1 MKTKILLGIIILIAV
16 LARLPALNQFPNG
29 FTGDEAQQGYTAYS
43 ILNSGRDEWGEVLPI
58 FPRGFGDFKSPV
70 YSYLTIPSVALFGL
84 TVEAVR
90 FPAAILGILTVL
102 VVYFLSKELFNKKVA
117 FWSAFLLAISP
128 WHIQISRTAFEANAG
143 ILFFS
148 LGFLFFVKWLKN
160 NKFLIW
166 AALFWGI
173 TFYTYDAYKF
183 FMVIFILSLLFFYRQ
198 KIFKKINI
206 FPGVILLIFILPI
219 IINFSNSFVRA
230 SDVGI
235 TSSKIIEGY
244 FKNKIETPLPQNLDR
259 FFDNKVY
266 FLGNQ
271 FLNNYLSYFSPVFFF
286 TDSRPDSSYLNF
298 PYFPL
303 LYPIELIFWLFA
315 GLTFFSQKLQHKGLL
330 ILWLL
335 VAPLAA
341 SLATGSMNA
350 NRAPTFLPL
359 TAIISGLGLVSLIDL
374 IKEKI
379 SFKKV
384 KINEVHLN
392 LIIILILF
400 CNFISFGYFYLIKL
414 PQKPPYNLRYGY
426 DQVFQEINKIQNQY
440 DQIVISKVFTEPQIF
455 VAFYGEIDPKIFQK
469 NANDWL
475 RYEKAGRLYVDQL
488 ESWNLGKFYFEDVN
502 WDKKESKRVNALVVS
517 KPRDFPEDVTSIL
530 DVRDTKGVILYRL
543 VSTNKK

>member
-1 MKTKILLGIIILIAV
+1 MKTKILLVIIIVIAV
-16 LARLPALNQFPNG
+16 LTRLLFLGQFPNG

-102 VVYFLSKELFNKKVA
+102 IVYFLSKELFNNKIGL
-117 FWSAFLLAISP
+117 WSAFLLTISP

-148 LGFLFFVKWLKN
+148 LGFLFFLKWLKN
-160 NKFLIW
+160 GQYLLW
-166 AALFWGI
+166 SSLFWGL
-173 TFYTYDAYKF
+173 TFYTYDAFKF
-183 FMVIFILSLLFFYRQ
+183 FMGVFILALIFLYKQ
-198 KIFKKINI
+198 KLFKKINI
-206 FPGVILLIFILPI
+206 PSGVLILFFILPI
-219 IINFSNSFVRA
+219 IFNLQNSTTRA

-235 TSSKIIEGY
+235 TSSKIIESY
-244 FKNKIETPLPQNLDR
+244 FKNKTETPLPQNLDR

-266 FLGNQ
+266 FLENQ
-271 FLNNYLSYFSPVFFF
+271 FFNNYLSYFSPVFFF
-286 TDSRPDSSYLNF
+286 TDSRSDSSYLNF
-298 PYFPL
+298 PYFSL

-315 GLTFFSQKLQHKGLL
+315 GLTFFSQKLQHKKLL

-335 VAPLAA
+335 TAPLAA

-359 TAIISGLGLVSLIDL
+359 TAIISGLGIVYLINL

-379 SFKKV
+379 KLKES
-384 KINEVHLN
+384 KINISMVVIL
-392 LIIILILF
+392 LISF
-400 CNFISFGYFYLIKL
+400 VSFGYFYLIKL

-426 DQVFQEINKIQNQY
+426 DQVFQEINKVQNQY
-440 DQIVISKVFTEPQIF
+440 DQIVISKIFTEPQIF
-455 VAFYGEIDPKIFQK
+455 VAFYGKVNPDVMQQASK
-469 NANDWL
+469 DWL
-475 RYEKAGRLYVDQL
+475 RYEKYGKLYVDQL
-488 ESWNLGKFYFEDVN
+488 ESWNLAKFYFEDIK
-502 WDKKESKRVNALVVS
+502 WDKKDSKRSNALIVS
-517 KPRDFPEDVTSIL
+517 SPQDFPGDINSIL
-530 DVRDTKGVILYRL
+530 DVRDTKGNILYRL
-543 VSTNKK
+543 IPTNKQ

>member
-16 LARLPALNQFPNG
+16 LVRLPALNQFPNG

-70 YSYLTIPSVALFGL
+70 YSYLTIPSVAIFGL
-84 TVEAVR
+84 TIEAVR
-90 FPAAILGILTVL
+90 LPAAILGILAVL
-102 VVYFLSKELFNKKVA
+102 VVYLLGKELFGKKVA

-160 NKFLIW
+160 GKFLIW
-166 AALFWGI
+166 AALFWGL

-198 KIFKKINI
+198 KIFKNLNI
-206 FPGVILLIFILPI
+206 FPGVILLIFIIPI

-235 TSSKIIEGY
+235 TSPKIIEGY

-315 GLTFFSQKLQHKGLL
+315 GLTFFSQKLQHKRLL

-359 TAIISGLGLVSLIDL
+359 TAIISGLGIMFIVDL

-384 KINEVHLN
+384 KINEMHLN

-400 CNFISFGYFYLIKL
+400 CSFMSFGYFYLIKL

-455 VAFYGEIDPKIFQK
+455 VAFYGKIDPKIFQK

-502 WDKKESKRVNALVVS
+502 WDKKDSKRLNALVIS
-517 KPRDFPEDVTSIL
+517 KPQDFPNEVTSIL
-530 DVRDTKGVILYRL
+530 DVKDTRGDIIYQL
-543 VSTNKK
+543 VPTNKQ